1 MNIESGGIVGLK
13 TSEDSGEKGGST
25 DELRNIGIN

>member
-1 MNIESGGIVGLK
+1 MNIESGGIVGWK
-13 TSEDSGEKGGST
+13 TSEGRGEKGGST